1 MYVINIVKIVG
12 MNWYLKVLK
21 QYSDFNGRA
30 RRKEYWMFL
39 LFNVLIVF
47 AIGLIEGLFDL
58 FATTDESVLGGIY
71 QLAVFIP
78 SLAVGMRRMHDVGKP
93 GWYVFIP
100 IYNLILSLTD
110 GDRLEN
116 QYGQDPKSE

>member
-1 MYVINIVKIVG
+1 MYVINIVKIVD

-47 AIGLIEGLFDL
+47 AIGLIEGLLDL
-58 FATTDESVLGGIY
+58 SVDY
-71 QLAVFIP
+71 KQLF
-78 SLAVGMRRMHDVGKP
+78 
-93 GWYVFIP
+93 
-100 IYNLILSLTD
+100 
-110 GDRLEN
+110 
-116 QYGQDPKSE
+116 

>member
-1 MYVINIVKIVG
+1 

-21 QYSDFNGRA
+21 QYSDFSGRA
-30 RRKEYWMFL
+30 RRKEYWMFF
-39 LFNVLIVF
+39 LFNVIIVF
-47 AIGLIEGLFDL
+47 TLAFMEGISGVSGL
-58 FATTDESVLGGIY
+58 SGIY

>member
-1 MYVINIVKIVG
+1 

-58 FATTDESVLGGIY
+58 SATTDESVLGGIY

>member
-58 FATTDESVLGGIY
+58 SATTDESVLGGIY

-110 GDRLEN
+110 GDRFEN

>member
-1 MYVINIVKIVG
+1 MINIVKIVG

-47 AIGLIEGLFDL
+47 AIGLIEGLLDL
-58 FATTDESVLGGIY
+58 SGLGGIY